1 MRNSSVC
8 LHCGSVV
15 FVKCEYCEHH
25 ALPQHSQ
32 CPQCGKSLFQ
42 APTGLGQVNPEGR
55 QFFRLVTG
63 RIFEVNGHTQS
74 EKKLVTLLFAD
85 ISRYEELSKTLA
97 PEQVFALCEICFANM
112 ADHVVSYGGTV
123 GHLEGKGFCAVFGAP
138 LAFEDHAQRA
148 CCAALAIRNQVGRKD
163 NLVAAQYGLSVQI
176 SLGLHS
182 GLIWMGASPND
193 PVHELS
199 DFEGT
204 CDIAYQARCLASPG
218 KIVVSENTRMLAEGF
233 FTFSHTGTDGY
244 GGSLPVPF
252 YELAEQVPISNAFDA
267 RIQRGL
273 TKFVNRTE
281 ELQYLQETYDTLT
294 EGTLFCLS
302 IVADAGVGKSR
313 LLYEFRKRLGNGNS
327 RYLELKCQSQG
338 KETPYYP
345 FIPFVRQSFSISG
358 NDESNVIRAKVTQG
372 LAPTLDNDASAIP
385 WILELLSV
393 TESGIETV
401 PVSPESRKYRIMDI
415 LKRLILWYSGSG
427 PMVFALEDL
436 HWIDAGSREFLN
448 YLVQVAHDSRIFMIL
463 TYRPEYIGHS
473 EEFACKQRIDLK
485 PLLEKDSREM
495 TRILLNTDSVDPNLQ
510 NLIIDKTE
518 GVPFFLEEFLTSAR
532 DLKFI
537 KKDRGSYKLAP
548 DFSGVSLPLTVNS
561 AIMARVDKLPRK
573 AKKILR
579 AASAIE
585 KEFSYNLIQK
595 VTGFSDNDLKHCFV
609 ALQDSYLIFA
619 DTSERES
626 TYVFRHA
633 LTREVVYDS
642 ISASARSNLHV
653 KIGAAIEEVYVS
665 KPAEVYAVLTHHY
678 FLGRQYEKAAKFAG
692 KASKKARRT
701 ASFTEAI
708 AYARKRVECLE
719 KLPADPHVQAQLI
732 DSRTSLGIYLTQMNN
747 HLEAKK
753 AVDPIAHLLESKSA
767 DRKTA
772 QMKIVIGTYYCFVE
786 EDFSC
791 GLKNLEEAIE
801 ISENNGDIV
810 SAVSAYGWMGIALS
824 AHGEF
829 FRSLVFLQKALH
841 MNQSL
846 QVLWGVSMVKSL
858 ISSLVY
864 NFTGE
869 LNLGIRACEEAA
881 RIAEESGDKLSKGMA
896 FGSLGMAYYYKGDLT
911 EAEKN
916 LSLAAFSLER
926 ADYYYWEAWAHFFLG
941 SVHSELGT
949 YDTAAHHHERS
960 ISIMNAVQIMPSC
973 VKLNQLALELIKVR
987 AGHAT
992 LDVKE
997 LSCLFH
1003 ENRFR
1008 ALQGWMARII
1018 AEILL
1023 EADEPKLQEAE
1034 MWIRTAIIADNATGM
1049 KLHHGRDYVVFGR
1062 ICSRSN
1068 RIAEARDYFHKAAT
1082 IFGHCEA
1089 EGDLKRL
1096 PTV

>member
-1 MRNSSVC
+1 M
-8 LHCGSVV
+8 
-15 FVKCEYCEHH
+15 
-25 ALPQHSQ
+25 PQHSQ
-32 CPQCGKSLFQ
+32 CPQCGKSIFQ
-42 APTGLGQVNPEGR
+42 RPTAFGQVNPVGR
-55 QFFRLVTG
+55 QFFRLIAG
-63 RIFEVNGHTQS
+63 RIFDQKGPTQS

-85 ISRYEELSKTLA
+85 ISGYEELSKMLA
-97 PEQVFALCEICFANM
+97 PEQVFALCEMCFAEMTN
-112 ADHVVSYGGTV
+112 HVVFYGGTV

-148 CCAALAIRNQVGRKD
+148 CCAALAIQNPVGRKE
-163 NLVAAQYGLSVQI
+163 NPVAAQYGLSVEI

-182 GLIWMGASPND
+182 GLMLMEASAHD
-193 PVHELS
+193 PVNELS
-199 DFEGT
+199 DIEST

-218 KIVVSENTRMLAEGF
+218 KIVVSENTRRLAEGF
-233 FTFSHTGTDGY
+233 FIFSDIGTECSA
-244 GGSLPVPF
+244 GSLQVPF

-273 TKFVNRTE
+273 TKFVNRNE
-281 ELQYLQETYDTLT
+281 ELQFLQEAYETSTQ
-294 EGTLFCLS
+294 GMLFCLS

-313 LLYEFRKRLGNGNS
+313 LLYEFRKRLENGNP

-372 LAPTLDNDASAIP
+372 LAPTLDNDASVVP

-436 HWIDAGSREFLN
+436 HWIDAGSKEFLN
-448 YLVQVAHDSRIFMIL
+448 YLMQVAHDSRIFMIL
-463 TYRPEYIGHS
+463 TYRPEFIAYSNGLV
-473 EEFACKQRIDLK
+473 CKQRIDLK
-485 PLLEKDSREM
+485 PLLEKDSRKM
-495 TRILLNTDSVDPNLQ
+495 TRILLNTDSIDPNLED
-510 NLIIDKTE
+510 LIIDKTE
-518 GVPFFLEEFLTSAR
+518 GVPFFLEEFLTSAK

-573 AKKILR
+573 AKKVLR

-585 KEFSYNLIQK
+585 REFSYDLMQK
-595 VTGFSDNDLKHCFV
+595 VTRFSDNDLEHCFG
-609 ALQDSYLIFA
+609 ALQDSNLIYG
-619 DTSERES
+619 DTSGQECV
-626 TYVFRHA
+626 YVFRHA
-633 LTREVVYDS
+633 LTRDVVYDS
-642 ISASARSNLHV
+642 ISGSEKSNLHV
-653 KIGAAIEEVYVS
+653 KIGVAIEEVYAS

-678 FLGRQYEKAAKFAG
+678 FLGRQYEKAAEFAG
-692 KASKKARRT
+692 KAGKKARRT
-701 ASFTEAI
+701 ASFAEAI
-708 AYARKRVECLE
+708 AYTRKRVECLE
-719 KLPADPHVQAQLI
+719 KLTPDPHVQAQLI

-753 AVDPIAHLLESKSA
+753 VVDPILHVLESNGV

-786 EDFSC
+786 EDFSR

-829 FRSLVFLQKALH
+829 FRSLVFLEKALH
-841 MNQSL
+841 TNQSL

-869 LNLGIRACEEAA
+869 LNLGIRACREAA

-896 FGSLGMAYYYKGDLT
+896 FGSLGMAYYYKGDLGAAK
-911 EAEKN
+911 EM
-916 LSLAAFSLER
+916 LSLAASSLER

-941 SVHSELGT
+941 SVHSELET

-960 ISIMNAVQIMPSC
+960 ISIMKAVQIMPSC

-987 AGHAT
+987 SGHT
-992 LDVKE
+992 TVDVKE
-997 LSCLFH
+997 LSRLFY

-1023 EADEPKLQEAE
+1023 EADTPKVQEAE
-1034 MWIRTAIIADNATGM
+1034 MWIRTAIIADSATGM

-1068 RIAEARDYFHKAAT
+1068 RLAEARDYFHKAAI

-1089 EGDLKRL
+1089 TGDLKRL